1 MGNNDISESV
11 IAKNKQY
18 WNDHADLWF
27 GTTALPK
34 YGVKFVTEDELH
46 FFSDV
51 AGKKVLELCCGSG
64 HSLKYLWDKGAGE
77 LWGLDLSQKQLD
89 NAEQFLK
96 GSGCKPRLICAPMEE
111 ESGIPKDYFD
121 YVYSIYGIGWTTDL
135 DGTFRKVA
143 LYLKKDGIFIFSWGH
158 PLHYCVA
165 KSYETGED
173 VADNGKLVF
182 SRSYFDESFLQMPVH
197 DTTVTFANRKIST
210 YVNALYDA
218 GFIIEKMIE
227 QTDEK
232 SLADIGDNS
241 PKAQKARMIPL
252 SMCFKCRKL

>member
-1 MGNNDISESV
+1 MEEKIIE
-11 IAKNKQY
+11 KNKRY

-27 GTTALPK
+27 GATALPK
-34 YGVKFVTEDELH
+34 YGVRFVTEDDLH

-51 AGKKVLELCCGSG
+51 EGKKVLELCCGSG
-64 HSLKYLWDKGAGE
+64 HSLKYLADKGAGE

-89 NAEQFLK
+89 NAKQMLS
-96 GSGCKPRLICAPMEE
+96 GSGCNPKLICAPMEAD
-111 ESGIPKDYFD
+111 SGIPEDYFD
-121 YVYSIYGIGWTTDL
+121 YVFSIYGIGWTTDL
-135 DGTFRKVA
+135 AGTFKKVA
-143 LYLKKDGIFIFSWGH
+143 SYLKKDGIFIFSWGH

-173 VADNGKLVF
+173 EVIDGKLVF
-182 SRSYFDESFLQMPVH
+182 SRSYFDESYFKMPVH
-197 DTTVTFANRKIST
+197 ATDVTFANSKIST

-218 GFIIEKMIE
+218 GFIIERMVE

-232 SLADIGDNS
+232 SLSDTEDDS
-241 PKAQKARMIPL
+241 PKAQKAKMVPL

>member
-1 MGNNDISESV
+1 MEEKIIE
-11 IAKNKQY
+11 KNKRY

-27 GTTALPK
+27 GATALPK
-34 YGVKFVTEDELH
+34 YGVRFVTEDELH

-51 AGKKVLELCCGSG
+51 EGKKVCG
-64 HSLKYLWDKGAGE
+64 HSLKYLADKGAGE

-89 NAEQFLK
+89 NAKQMLS
-96 GSGCKPRLICAPMEE
+96 GSGCNPKLICAPMEAD
-111 ESGIPKDYFD
+111 SGIPEGYFD
-121 YVYSIYGIGWTTDL
+121 YVFSIYGIGWTTDL
-135 DGTFRKVA
+135 AGTFKKVA
-143 LYLKKDGIFIFSWGH
+143 SYLKKDGIFIFSWGH

-173 VADNGKLVF
+173 EVIDGKLVF
-182 SRSYFDESFLQMPVH
+182 SRSYFDESYFKMPVH
-197 DTTVTFANRKIST
+197 DTDVTFANRKIST

-218 GFIIEKMIE
+218 GFIIERMVE

-232 SLADIGDNS
+232 SLSDTEDDS
-241 PKAQKARMIPL
+241 PKAQKAKMVPL

>member
-1 MGNNDISESV
+1 MEEKIIE
-11 IAKNKQY
+11 KNKRY

-27 GTTALPK
+27 GATALPK
-34 YGVKFVTEDELH
+34 YGVRFVTEDELH

-64 HSLKYLWDKGAGE
+64 HSLKYLADKGAGE

-89 NAEQFLK
+89 NAKQMLK
-96 GSGCKPRLICAPMEE
+96 GSGCNPKLICAPMEAD
-111 ESGIPKDYFD
+111 SDIPEDYFD
-121 YVYSIYGIGWTTDL
+121 YVFSIYGIGWTTDL
-135 DGTFRKVA
+135 AGTFKKVA
-143 LYLKKDGIFIFSWGH
+143 SYLKKDGIFIFSWGH

-173 VADNGKLVF
+173 EVIDGKLVI
-182 SRSYFDESFLQMPVH
+182 SRSYFDESYLKMPVH
-197 DTTVTFANRKIST
+197 DTDVTFANRKIST

-218 GFIIEKMIE
+218 GFIIERMIE

-232 SLADIGDNS
+232 SLSDTEDDS
-241 PKAQKARMIPL
+241 PKAQKAKLVPL

>member
-1 MGNNDISESV
+1 MEEQIVE
-11 IAKNKQY
+11 KNKQY
-18 WNDHADLWF
+18 WDEHADLWF

-34 YGVKFVTEDELH
+34 YGVKFVTEDDLH

-64 HSLKYLWDKGAGE
+64 HSLNYLADKGACE
-77 LWGLDLSQKQLD
+77 LWGLDLSQKQID
-89 NAEQFLK
+89 NAGKLLK
-96 GSGCKPRLICAPMEE
+96 ESGYSANLICAPMEAE
-111 ESGIPKDYFD
+111 CGIPEDYFD

-135 DGTFRKVA
+135 EGTFMKVA
-143 LYLKKDGIFIFSWGH
+143 SYLKKDGIFIFSWGH

-173 VADNGKLVF
+173 VTDNGNLLF
-182 SRSYFDESFLQMPVH
+182 SRSYFDESYFKMPVH
-197 DTTVTFANRKIST
+197 DTTVTFANRMIST

-218 GFIIEKMIE
+218 GFIIEKLIE

-232 SLADIGDNS
+232 SLTDTNDKS
-241 PKAQKARMIPL
+241 PKAQKAKMIPL
-252 SMCFKCRKL
+252 SICYKCRKL

>member
-1 MGNNDISESV
+1 MEEKIIE
-11 IAKNKQY
+11 KNKRY

-27 GTTALPK
+27 GATALPK
-34 YGVKFVTEDELH
+34 YGVRFVTEDELH

-51 AGKKVLELCCGSG
+51 EGKKVLELCCGSG
-64 HSLKYLWDKGAGE
+64 HSLKYLADKGAGE

-89 NAEQFLK
+89 NAKQMLS
-96 GSGCKPRLICAPMEE
+96 GSGCNPKLICAPMEAD
-111 ESGIPKDYFD
+111 SGIPEDYFD
-121 YVYSIYGIGWTTDL
+121 YVFSIYGIGWTTDL
-135 DGTFRKVA
+135 AGTFKKVA
-143 LYLKKDGIFIFSWGH
+143 SYLKKDGIFIFSWGH

-173 VADNGKLVF
+173 EVIDEKLVF
-182 SRSYFDESFLQMPVH
+182 SRSYFDESYFKMPVH
-197 DTTVTFANRKIST
+197 DTDVTFANRKIST

-218 GFIIEKMIE
+218 GFIIERMVE

-232 SLADIGDNS
+232 SLSDTEDDS
-241 PKAQKARMIPL
+241 PKAQKAKMVPL

>member
-1 MGNNDISESV
+1 MEEKIIE
-11 IAKNKQY
+11 KNKRY

-27 GTTALPK
+27 GATALPK
-34 YGVKFVTEDELH
+34 YGVRFVTEDDLH

-51 AGKKVLELCCGSG
+51 A
-64 HSLKYLWDKGAGE
+64 HSLKYLADKGAGE

-89 NAEQFLK
+89 NAKQMLS
-96 GSGCKPRLICAPMEE
+96 GSGCNPKLICAPMEAD
-111 ESGIPKDYFD
+111 SGIPEDYFD
-121 YVYSIYGIGWTTDL
+121 YVFSIYGIGWTTDL
-135 DGTFRKVA
+135 AGTFKKVA
-143 LYLKKDGIFIFSWGH
+143 SYLKKDGIFIFSWGH

-173 VADNGKLVF
+173 EVIDGKLVF
-182 SRSYFDESFLQMPVH
+182 SRSYFDESYFKMPVH
-197 DTTVTFANRKIST
+197 DTDVTFANRKIST

-218 GFIIEKMIE
+218 GFIIERMVE

-232 SLADIGDNS
+232 SLSDTEDDS
-241 PKAQKARMIPL
+241 PKAKKAKMVPL

>member
-1 MGNNDISESV
+1 MEEKIIE
-11 IAKNKQY
+11 KNKRY

-27 GTTALPK
+27 GATALPK
-34 YGVKFVTEDELH
+34 YGVRFVTEDDLH

-64 HSLKYLWDKGAGE
+64 HSLKYLADKGAGE

-89 NAEQFLK
+89 NAKQMLK
-96 GSGCKPRLICAPMEE
+96 GSGCNPRLICAPMEAD
-111 ESGIPKDYFD
+111 SDIPEDYFD
-121 YVYSIYGIGWTTDL
+121 YVFSIYGIGWTTDL
-135 DGTFRKVA
+135 AGTFKKVA
-143 LYLKKDGIFIFSWGH
+143 SYLKKDGIFIFSWGH

-173 VADNGKLVF
+173 EVIDGKLVF
-182 SRSYFDESFLQMPVH
+182 SRSYFDESYFMMPVH
-197 DTTVTFANRKIST
+197 DTDVTFANRKIST

-218 GFIIEKMIE
+218 GFIIERMVE

-232 SLADIGDNS
+232 SLSDTEDDS
-241 PKAQKARMIPL
+241 PKAQKAKMVPL

>member
-1 MGNNDISESV
+1 MEDPIIS
-11 IAKNKQY
+11 KNKQY

-27 GTTALPK
+27 GATALPQ
-34 YGVKFVTEDELH
+34 YGVKFVTEDDLH
-46 FFSDV
+46 FFSEV
-51 AGKKVLELCCGSG
+51 AGKKVLEICCGSG

-89 NAEQFLK
+89 NAKHFLNEN
-96 GSGCKPRLICAPMEE
+96 GCNPRLICAPMEE
-111 ESGIPKDYFD
+111 ESGIPQDYFD

-135 DGTFRKVA
+135 AGTYKKIA
-143 LYLKKDGIFIFSWGH
+143 SYLKKDGSFIFSWGH

-165 KSYETGED
+165 KSYVNGED
-173 VADNGKLVF
+173 EVHDGVLTF
-182 SRSYFDESFLQMPVH
+182 SRSYFDESYFNMPVH

-210 YVNALYDA
+210 YYVNSLYEA
-218 GFIIEKMIE
+218 GFIIEKMVE
-227 QTDEK
+227 QTDEG
-232 SLADIGDNS
+232 SLNDINDNS

>member
-1 MGNNDISESV
+1 MEEQIVE
-11 IAKNKQY
+11 KNKRY

-27 GTTALPK
+27 GATALPK
-34 YGVKFVTEDELH
+34 YVVRFVTEDDLH

-51 AGKKVLELCCGSG
+51 AGKNVLELCCGSG
-64 HSLKYLWDKGAGE
+64 HSLKYLADKGAGE

-89 NAEQFLK
+89 NAKQMLK
-96 GSGCKPRLICAPMEE
+96 GSGCNPRLICAPMEAD
-111 ESGIPKDYFD
+111 SDIPEDYFD
-121 YVYSIYGIGWTTDL
+121 YVFSIYGIGWTTDL
-135 DGTFRKVA
+135 EGTFKKVA
-143 LYLKKDGIFIFSWGH
+143 SYLKKDGIFIFSWGH

-173 VADNGKLVF
+173 EVIDGKLVF
-182 SRSYFDESFLQMPVH
+182 SRSYFDESYLKMPVH
-197 DTTVTFANRKIST
+197 DTDVTFANRKIST

-218 GFIIEKMIE
+218 GFIIERMVE

-232 SLADIGDNS
+232 SLSDTEDDS
-241 PKAQKARMIPL
+241 PKAQKAKMVPL

>member
-1 MGNNDISESV
+1 MEEKIIE
-11 IAKNKQY
+11 KNKRY

-27 GTTALPK
+27 GATALPK
-34 YGVKFVTEDELH
+34 YGVKFVTEDELN

-64 HSLKYLWDKGAGE
+64 HSLKYLADKGAGE

-89 NAEQFLK
+89 NAKTLLSE
-96 GSGCKPRLICAPMEE
+96 SGLCPELICAPMEAD
-111 ESGIPKDYFD
+111 SGIPEDYFD
-121 YVYSIYGIGWTTDL
+121 YVFSIYGIGWTTDL
-135 DGTFRKVA
+135 AGTFKKVA
-143 LYLKKDGIFIFSWGH
+143 SYLKKDGIFIFSWGH

-173 VADNGKLVF
+173 EVIDGKLVF
-182 SRSYFDESFLQMPVH
+182 SRSYFDESYFKMPVH
-197 DTTVTFANRKIST
+197 DTDVTFANRKIST

-218 GFIIEKMIE
+218 GFIIERMVE

-232 SLADIGDNS
+232 SLSDTEDDS
-241 PKAQKARMIPL
+241 PKAQKAKMVPL

>member
-1 MGNNDISESV
+1 MEEQIVE
-11 IAKNKQY
+11 KNKQY
-18 WNDHADLWF
+18 WDEHADLWF

-34 YGVKFVTEDELH
+34 YGVNFVTEDDLH

-64 HSLKYLWDKGAGE
+64 HSLKYLADKGAGE

-89 NAEQFLK
+89 NAGKLLK
-96 GSGCKPRLICAPMEE
+96 ESGYCPKLICAPMEAE
-111 ESGIPKDYFD
+111 CGIPDEYFD

-135 DGTFRKVA
+135 EGTFKKVA
-143 LYLKKDGIFIFSWGH
+143 SYLKKDGIFIFSWGH

-173 VADNGKLVF
+173 VIDNGKLVF
-182 SRSYFDESFLQMPVH
+182 SRSYFDESYFKMLVH
-197 DTTVTFANRKIST
+197 DTTVTFANRMIST

-218 GFIIEKMIE
+218 GFIIEKLIE

-232 SLADIGDNS
+232 SLTDTNDRS
-241 PKAQKARMIPL
+241 PKAQKAKMVPL
-252 SMCFKCRKL
+252 SICYKCRKL

>member
-1 MGNNDISESV
+1 MEEKIIE
-11 IAKNKQY
+11 KNKRY

-27 GTTALPK
+27 GATALPK
-34 YGVKFVTEDELH
+34 YGVRFVTEDELH

-51 AGKKVLELCCGSG
+51 EGKKVLELCCGSG
-64 HSLKYLWDKGAGE
+64 HSLKYLADKGAGE

-89 NAEQFLK
+89 NAKQMLK
-96 GSGCKPRLICAPMEE
+96 GSGCNPRLICAPMEAD
-111 ESGIPKDYFD
+111 SDIPEDYFD
-121 YVYSIYGIGWTTDL
+121 YVFSIYGIGWTTDL
-135 DGTFRKVA
+135 EGTFKKVA
-143 LYLKKDGIFIFSWGH
+143 SYLKKDGIFIFSWGH

-173 VADNGKLVF
+173 EVIDGKLVF
-182 SRSYFDESFLQMPVH
+182 SRSYFDESYFKMPVH
-197 DTTVTFANRKIST
+197 DTDVTFANRKIST

-218 GFIIEKMIE
+218 GFIIERMVE

-232 SLADIGDNS
+232 SLSDTEDDS
-241 PKAQKARMIPL
+241 PKAQKAKMVPL

>member
-1 MGNNDISESV
+1 MEEQIVE
-11 IAKNKQY
+11 KNKRY

-27 GTTALPK
+27 GATALPK
-34 YGVKFVTEDELH
+34 YGVRFVTEDDLH

-64 HSLKYLWDKGAGE
+64 HSLKYLADKGAGE

-89 NAEQFLK
+89 NAKQMLS
-96 GSGCKPRLICAPMEE
+96 GSGCNPKLICAPMEAD
-111 ESGIPKDYFD
+111 SGIPEDYFD
-121 YVYSIYGIGWTTDL
+121 YVFSIYGIGWTTDL
-135 DGTFRKVA
+135 AGTFKKVA
-143 LYLKKDGIFIFSWGH
+143 SYLKKDGIFIFSWGH

-173 VADNGKLVF
+173 EVIDGKLVF
-182 SRSYFDESFLQMPVH
+182 SRSYFDESYFKMPVH
-197 DTTVTFANRKIST
+197 DTDVTFANRKIST

-218 GFIIEKMIE
+218 GFIIERMVE

-232 SLADIGDNS
+232 SLSDTEDDS
-241 PKAQKARMIPL
+241 PKAKKAKMVPL

>member
-1 MGNNDISESV
+1 MEDQIVAN
-11 IAKNKQY
+11 NKQY
-18 WNDHADLWF
+18 WEDHADLWF

-64 HSLKYLWDKGAGE
+64 HSLKYLADRGAGE

-89 NAEQFLK
+89 NAGKLLK
-96 GSGCKPRLICAPMEE
+96 ESGYNPKLICAPMEA
-111 ESGIPKDYFD
+111 ESGIPEDYFD

-135 DGTFRKVA
+135 EGTFKKVA
-143 LYLKKDGIFIFSWGH
+143 SYLKKDGIFIFSWGQ

-173 VADNGKLVF
+173 VVDNGELVF
-182 SRSYFDESFLQMPVH
+182 SRSYFDESYFKMPVH
-197 DTTVTFANRKIST
+197 ETTVTFANRKIST

-232 SLADIGDNS
+232 SLTDTEDKS
-241 PKAQKARMIPL
+241 PKAQKAKMVPL
-252 SMCFKCRKL
+252 SICYKCRKL

>member
-1 MGNNDISESV
+1 MEEKIIE
-11 IAKNKQY
+11 KNKRY

-27 GTTALPK
+27 GATALPK
-34 YGVKFVTEDELH
+34 YGVRFVTEDDLH

-51 AGKKVLELCCGSG
+51 EGKKVLELCCGSG
-64 HSLKYLWDKGAGE
+64 HSLKYLADKGAGE

-89 NAEQFLK
+89 NAKQMLK
-96 GSGCKPRLICAPMEE
+96 GSRCNPRVICVPMEAD
-111 ESGIPKDYFD
+111 SDIPEDYFD
-121 YVYSIYGIGWTTDL
+121 YVFSIYGIGWTTDL
-135 DGTFRKVA
+135 AGTFKKVA
-143 LYLKKDGIFIFSWGH
+143 SYLKKDGIFIFSWGH

-173 VADNGKLVF
+173 EVIDGKLVF
-182 SRSYFDESFLQMPVH
+182 SRSYFDESYLKMPVH
-197 DTTVTFANRKIST
+197 DTDVTFANRKIST

-218 GFIIEKMIE
+218 GFIIERMVE

-232 SLADIGDNS
+232 SLADTEDDS
-241 PKAQKARMIPL
+241 PKAQKAKMVPL

>member
-1 MGNNDISESV
+1 MEEQIV
-11 IAKNKQY
+11 AKNKQY
-18 WNDHADLWF
+18 WNEHADLWF

-64 HSLKYLWDKGAGE
+64 HSLKYLADKGARE

-89 NAEQFLK
+89 NAGKLLK
-96 GSGCKPRLICAPMEE
+96 ESGYSPKLICAPMEAE
-111 ESGIPKDYFD
+111 CGIPEGYFD

-135 DGTFRKVA
+135 IGTFKKVA
-143 LYLKKDGIFIFSWGH
+143 SYLKKDGIFIFSWGH

-173 VADNGKLVF
+173 VTEDDKLVF
-182 SRSYFDESFLQMPVH
+182 SRSYFDESYFNMPVH

-232 SLADIGDNS
+232 SLTDTEDKS
-241 PKAQKARMIPL
+241 PKAQKAKMVPL
-252 SMCFKCRKL
+252 SICYKCRKL

>member
-1 MGNNDISESV
+1 MEEKIIE
-11 IAKNKQY
+11 KNKRY

-27 GTTALPK
+27 GATALPK
-34 YGVKFVTEDELH
+34 YGVRFVTEDDLH

-51 AGKKVLELCCGSG
+51 EGKKVLELCCGSG
-64 HSLKYLWDKGAGE
+64 HSLKYLADKGAGE

-89 NAEQFLK
+89 NAKQMLS
-96 GSGCKPRLICAPMEE
+96 GSGCNPKLICAPMEAD
-111 ESGIPKDYFD
+111 SGIPEDYFD
-121 YVYSIYGIGWTTDL
+121 YVFSIYGIGWTTDL
-135 DGTFRKVA
+135 AGTFKKVA
-143 LYLKKDGIFIFSWGH
+143 SYLKKDGIFIFSWGH

-173 VADNGKLVF
+173 EVIDGKLVF
-182 SRSYFDESFLQMPVH
+182 SRSYFDESYFKMPVH
-197 DTTVTFANRKIST
+197 DTDVTFANRKIST

-218 GFIIEKMIE
+218 GFIIERMVE

-232 SLADIGDNS
+232 SLSDTEDDS
-241 PKAQKARMIPL
+241 PKAKKAKMVPL

>member
-1 MGNNDISESV
+1 MEEQIVE
-11 IAKNKQY
+11 KNKRY

-34 YGVKFVTEDELH
+34 YGVRFVTEDDLH

-51 AGKKVLELCCGSG
+51 EGKKVLELCCGSG
-64 HSLKYLWDKGAGE
+64 HSLNYLADKGAGE

-89 NAEQFLK
+89 NAKQMLK
-96 GSGCKPRLICAPMEE
+96 GSGCNPRFICAPMEAD
-111 ESGIPKDYFD
+111 SDIPEDYFD
-121 YVYSIYGIGWTTDL
+121 YVFSIYGIGWTTDL
-135 DGTFRKVA
+135 AGTFKKVA
-143 LYLKKDGIFIFSWGH
+143 SCLKKDGIFIFSWGH

-173 VADNGKLVF
+173 EVIDGKLVF
-182 SRSYFDESFLQMPVH
+182 SRSYFDESYLKMPVH
-197 DTTVTFANRKIST
+197 DTDVTFANRKIST

-218 GFIIEKMIE
+218 GFIIERMVE

-232 SLADIGDNS
+232 SLSDNEDDS
-241 PKAQKARMIPL
+241 PKAKKAKIVPL

>member
-1 MGNNDISESV
+1 MEEQIVE
-11 IAKNKQY
+11 KNKRY

-51 AGKKVLELCCGSG
+51 EGKKVLELCCGSG
-64 HSLKYLWDKGAGE
+64 HSLKYLADKGAGE

-89 NAEQFLK
+89 NAKNLLSD
-96 GSGCKPRLICAPMEE
+96 SGICPKLICALMEAD
-111 ESGIPKDYFD
+111 SDIPEDYFD
-121 YVYSIYGIGWTTDL
+121 YVFSIYGIGWTTDL
-135 DGTFRKVA
+135 AGTFKKVA
-143 LYLKKDGIFIFSWGH
+143 SYLKKDGIFIFSWGH

-173 VADNGKLVF
+173 EVIDGKLVF
-182 SRSYFDESFLQMPVH
+182 SRSYFDESYLKMPVH
-197 DTTVTFANRKIST
+197 DTDVTFANRKIST

-218 GFIIEKMIE
+218 DFIIERMVE

-232 SLADIGDNS
+232 SLSDTEDDS
-241 PKAQKARMIPL
+241 PKAQKAKMIPL

>member
-1 MGNNDISESV
+1 MEEKIIE
-11 IAKNKQY
+11 KNKRY

-27 GTTALPK
+27 GATALPK
-34 YGVKFVTEDELH
+34 YGVRFVTEDDLH

-51 AGKKVLELCCGSG
+51 EGKKVLELCCGSG
-64 HSLKYLWDKGAGE
+64 HSLKYLADKGAGE

-89 NAEQFLK
+89 NAKQMLS
-96 GSGCKPRLICAPMEE
+96 GSGCNPKLICAPMEAD
-111 ESGIPKDYFD
+111 SGIPEDYFD
-121 YVYSIYGIGWTTDL
+121 YVFSIYGIGWTTDL
-135 DGTFRKVA
+135 AGTFKKVA
-143 LYLKKDGIFIFSWGH
+143 SYLKKDGIFIFSWGH

-173 VADNGKLVF
+173 EVIDGKLVF
-182 SRSYFDESFLQMPVH
+182 SRSYFDESYLKMPVH
-197 DTTVTFANRKIST
+197 DTDVTFANRKIST

-218 GFIIEKMIE
+218 GFIIERMVE

-232 SLADIGDNS
+232 SLSDTEDDS
-241 PKAQKARMIPL
+241 PKAKKAKMVPL

>member
-1 MGNNDISESV
+1 MEEKIIE
-11 IAKNKQY
+11 KNKRY

-34 YGVKFVTEDELH
+34 YGVRFVTEDDLH

-51 AGKKVLELCCGSG
+51 EGKKVLELCCGSG
-64 HSLKYLWDKGAGE
+64 HSLKYLADKGAGE

-89 NAEQFLK
+89 NAKQMLK
-96 GSGCKPRLICAPMEE
+96 GSGCNPRFICAPMEAD
-111 ESGIPKDYFD
+111 SDIPEDYFD
-121 YVYSIYGIGWTTDL
+121 YVFSIYGIGWTTDL
-135 DGTFRKVA
+135 AGTFKKIA
-143 LYLKKDGIFIFSWGH
+143 SYLKKDGIFIFSWGH

-173 VADNGKLVF
+173 EVIDGKLVF
-182 SRSYFDESFLQMPVH
+182 SRSYFDESYLKMPVH
-197 DTTVTFANRKIST
+197 DTDVTFANRKIST

-218 GFIIEKMIE
+218 GFIIERMVE

-232 SLADIGDNS
+232 SLSDTEDDS
-241 PKAQKARMIPL
+241 PKAQKAKMVPL